1 MSAYGAITR
10 KSAALQLPTI
20 WKIKR
25 KRKPLS
31 SDSDSWQYIVT
42 YHLTLETAS
51 QPSRA
56 GLLDYLHTEFADEV
70 ERGVTYPQE
79 TLVGERLT
87 REAFESYFFA
97 ADVILGLIVS
107 GQSLVGLGVDVDALE
122 EGKGKEEDL
131 AFDKVRE
138 GKVWADCVAGLYYV
152 GSAMHIL
159 STNGCLIDHAL
170 YNHR

>member
-31 SDSDSWQYIVT
+31 SDSWQYIVT

-122 EGKGKEEDL
+122 EGKGKEEDV

-152 GSAMHIL
+152 GSVMHIL

>member
-1 MSAYGAITR
+1 MSAYGTITR

-20 WKIKR
+20 WKVKQ
-25 KRKPLS
+25 KSKPVNP
-31 SDSDSWQYIVT
+31 DSDSSEFWQYIVT
-42 YHLTLETAS
+42 YHLNLETAS

-70 ERGVTYPQE
+70 ERGATYPQE

-87 REAFESYFFA
+87 RDAFESYFFA

-107 GQSLVGLGVDVDALE
+107 GQSLVDLGVDVDALE
-122 EGKGKEEDL
+122 EGKGKEEEL

-138 GKVWADCVAGLYYV
+138 GKEWADCVAGLYYV
-152 GSAMHIL
+152 STAMHIT
-159 STNGCLIDHAL
+159 SNGC
-170 YNHR
+170 